1 MNAPLLNHCA
11 GLVFGFVFDQGKG
24 RPVTDDTLG
33 AAVAGPHDFVWLHLA
48 LSDHRARRF
57 LESFAPLP
65 DEARALILAAEDR
78 IQINLRPEGG
88 FGVLPD
94 IEQDFNDTSLDA
106 GRLAFWLDERH
117 LVTVRRHP
125 VRGVEEVRH
134 EVERGVALASPA
146 ALLARLGERYVE
158 IVDMRLTA
166 LARELGRIEDAVL
179 ADRDGLDQMK
189 LGPLRRELSR
199 YTREFGSLRS
209 ALARAMSAR
218 RGVVESPLLE
228 FLPHLL
234 QDAEDFDR
242 DAGALS
248 DRARLLY
255 EEVNTRIAAVTNR
268 SLSALT
274 VISTLLLPPTFVAGA
289 FGMNVDGLPW
299 AHDAHGFAVV
309 LALCVIL
316 IAAGWLVL
324 RRFRILP

>member
-1 MNAPLLNHCA
+1 MNAPLLNRCA
-11 GLVFGFVFDQGKG
+11 GLVFGFVFHKG
-24 RPVTDDTLG
+24 VGCPVTDDTLG
-33 AAVAGPHDFVWLHLA
+33 EAVAGPHDFVWLHLA

-57 LESFAPLP
+57 LEGFAPMP
-65 DEARALILAAEDR
+65 EEARTLILAAEDR

-94 IEQDFNDTSLDA
+94 IEQDFDDTALDP
-106 GRLAFWLDERH
+106 GRLSFWLDERH

-125 VRGVEEVRH
+125 VRAADEVRH
-134 EVERGVALASPA
+134 QVEGGLMLASPA
-146 ALLARLGERYVE
+146 ASLARLGERYVE
-158 IVDMRLTA
+158 IVDTRLTA

-179 ADRDGLDQMK
+179 AERDAIDQMK

-199 YTREFGSLRS
+199 YAREFGGLRS
-209 ALARAMSAR
+209 ALARALSAR

-255 EEVNTRIAAVTNR
+255 EEMNTRIAAVTNR

-274 VISTLLLPPTFVAGA
+274 VISTLLLPPTFVVGA
-289 FGMNVDGLPW
+289 FGMNVEGLPW
-299 AHDAHGFAVV
+299 AHDATGFAIVV
-309 LALCVIL
+309 ALCFLL